1 MSAAST
7 PNSSDFQP
15 NTPEQTEEMQHFATD
30 CNVYPPPPQLDD
42 TQRRAIDLTVQ
53 GLDDSQIARIL
64 AINRSTLWRWKTH
77 DRNYRIALADA
88 RKQAF
93 AGASDRYQHL
103 LLRATDVL
111 GKFLED
117 PMDNN
122 RFRAAH
128 ALLMMAGNFRPQSD
142 DPSPQP
148 ESDFLEPLMEP
159 KRG

>member
-1 MSAAST
+1 M
-7 PNSSDFQP
+7 
-15 NTPEQTEEMQHFATD
+15 
-30 CNVYPPPPQLDD
+30 
-42 TQRRAIDLTVQ
+42 
-53 GLDDSQIARIL
+53 
-64 AINRSTLWRWKTH
+64 TLWRWKTL
-77 DRNYRIALADA
+77 DPNYRTALADA

-93 AGASDRYQHL
+93 AGAADRYQHL

-142 DPSPQP
+142 DPAPRPDWQ
-148 ESDFLEPLMEP
+148 DTEPLMPP
-159 KRG
+159 KLG